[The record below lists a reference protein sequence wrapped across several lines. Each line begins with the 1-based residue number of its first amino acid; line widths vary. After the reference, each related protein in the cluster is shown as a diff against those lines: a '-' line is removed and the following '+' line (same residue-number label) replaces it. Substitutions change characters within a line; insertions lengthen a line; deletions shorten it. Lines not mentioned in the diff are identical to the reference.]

1 CSRYGE
7 YGNNYRKDIDY
18 TRFDVW

>member
-1 CSRYGE
+1 CTRYGE

>member
-1 CSRYGE
+1 CTRYGE
-7 YGNNYRKDIDY
+7 YGNNYRKDVDY